1 MSTSDRA
8 GTPPELICVTARA
21 LCDEPFAQRLERLV
35 ASPYAPAA
43 VILREKDLDPDDYRV
58 LATETLRLCRRHGVR
73 CILHTFAEV
82 ALELRPDAL
91 HLPLPALR
99 GLDAGVRR
107 RLPPLGASCHSVADI
122 EEASALGCAY
132 VTAGHIFDTD
142 CKRGLPGRGLEFLA
156 RACAASPV
164 PVYAIGGITPE
175 RLPAVLAA
183 GAWGACVMGALMRCQ
198 DPDALL
204 RQFCPQKES
213 PQKKSPQKTQSI
225 QKKK

>member
-21 LCDEPFAQRLERLV
+21 LCDEPLAQRLERLV

-99 GLDAGVRR
+99 GLDACVRR

-122 EEASALGCAY
+122 EEAAALGCAY
-132 VTAGHIFDTD
+132 VTAGHIFATD
-142 CKRGLPGRGLEFLA
+142 CKKGLPGRGLAFLKEVCGSVA
-156 RACAASPV
+156 L
-164 PVYAIGGITPE
+164 PVYAIGGIDAANIS
-175 RLPAVLAA
+175 AVRAA
-183 GAWGACVMGALMRCQ
+183 GAAGACLMSGLMTCADVGKMLSEMEER
-198 DPDALL
+198 P
-204 RQFCPQKES
+204 
-213 PQKKSPQKTQSI
+213 
-225 QKKK
+225 

>member
-1 MSTSDRA
+1 MSETAPAAATS
-8 GTPPELICVTARA
+8 PELVCVTARA
-21 LCDEPFAQRLERLV
+21 LCGEPLTRRLERLV
-35 ASPYAPAA
+35 ASSHAPAA
-43 VILREKDLDPDDYRV
+43 VILREKDLAPDDYRA
-58 LATETLRLCRRHGVR
+58 LAAETLRLCRRHGVR

-91 HLPLPALR
+91 HLPLPTLR
-99 GLDAGVRR
+99 GLDEGVRR
-107 RLPPLGASCHSVADI
+107 RLPPLGASCHSVEDI
-122 EEASALGCAY
+122 RGASALGCAY

-175 RLPAVLAA
+175 RLPDVLAA
-183 GAWGACVMGALMRCQ
+183 GARGVCVMGALMRCP

-204 RQFCPQKES
+204 RQFCPQK
-213 PQKKSPQKTQSI
+213 KSPQKTQNI
-225 QKKK
+225 QKK